1 MKILKNIKN
10 ICAGLAVLLAAAT
23 TTSCQTGLHYED
35 VPEEYYSDV
44 SLQGATLA
52 TRYLFTDCVYAKN
65 FDKYTTY
72 IAQTSLSTS
81 SREWTNNTGSN
92 YTLKD
97 GTVIAPGETAT
108 IGFGTGAMTTRDDS
122 SAPDGKVYVIT
133 IYVPGTVTYST
144 ANKGYLFDLTKY
156 TGSDHFELVNPE
168 NGMAE
173 QVKTATD
180 LTHMVLAI
188 VPSQNTGDATLVV
201 PQNGAPALGTPGD
214 YTQPRQYL
222 VKNNMRRPAGVPQA
236 QRLYEVEIIKLP

>member
-81 SREWTNNTGSN
+81 SREWTNETGSN

-108 IGFGTGAMTTRDDS
+108 ISFGVGAMTTRDDS

-133 IYVPGTVTYST
+133 FYLPNTVTYST

-156 TGSDHFELVNPE
+156 TGSDKFELVNPN

-173 QVKTATD
+173 QVSTTTD
-180 LTHMVLAI
+180 LTHLVLAL
-188 VPSQNTGDATLVV
+188 VPTQNYDCKVTPLD
-201 PQNGAPALGTPGD
+201 GAPALGTPGD

-222 VKNNMRRPAGVPQA
+222 VKNDMRRPSGVQQA
-236 QRLYEVEIIKLP
+236 QRLYEVEFVKLP